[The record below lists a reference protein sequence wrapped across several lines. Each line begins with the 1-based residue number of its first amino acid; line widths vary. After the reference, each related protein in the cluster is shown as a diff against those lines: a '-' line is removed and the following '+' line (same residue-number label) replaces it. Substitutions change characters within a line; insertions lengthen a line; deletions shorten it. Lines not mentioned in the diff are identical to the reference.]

1 VVDTFG
7 SHGFA
12 TLHPSKRP
20 ETAALLLHNEMPPF
34 YAGRGISVGAV
45 LTDNGREFCG
55 TEHHPFA
62 LYLALNSLPSG
73 RRQPDRGTSSPDEP
87 GCAGHRPAALWSA
100 STAGPG

>member
-45 LTDNGREFCG
+45 LTDNVLHE
-55 TEHHPFA
+55 EA
-62 LYLALNSLPSG
+62 LG
-73 RRQPDRGTSSPDEP
+73 
-87 GCAGHRPAALWSA
+87 
-100 STAGPG
+100 